1 MCAKDM
7 SNILQQE
14 ILSNISQQDYDLL
27 PGNNFT
33 QKFNFCI
40 NCKCCTRHQR
50 YRPNKFAY
58 WCEYSSNLRQFKI
71 QYKDGIGCE
80 CKCRHLSRM
89 FCRIIEK
96 PNLSGFKIEED
107 KM

>member
-1 MCAKDM
+1 M
-7 SNILQQE
+7 SNI
-14 ILSNISQQDYDLL
+14 SRQDYDL
-27 PGNNFT
+27 
-33 QKFNFCI
+33 FNFCI

-50 YRPNKFAY
+50 YRPKKFDY

-71 QYKDGIGCE
+71 QYKDSIGCE
-80 CKCRHLSRM
+80 CKCRQLSRM
-89 FCRIIEK
+89 LCRRFIQK